1 MSQHAELWLVRHG
14 ETEWALAGKHTGR
27 TDIPLTAAGEQ
38 RAMRL
43 GSVLSTTGFASVYSS
58 PLRRALDTA
67 RLAGF
72 TPEIRDDLREWD
84 YGVFEGLT
92 TAEIRKTQP
101 GWSVWNSP
109 VPEGESLA
117 QVGERA
123 ARFLDEAVSQPGPV
137 AIFAHGHL
145 LRILAARWLSLDASA
160 GSLFALGPGAVSVL
174 GYEHER
180 RVIRRWNQE
189 LDADGK
195 GNS

>member
-1 MSQHAELWLVRHG
+1 MSQRAELWLVRHG

-38 RAMRL
+38 QATRL
-43 GSVLSTTGFASVYSS
+43 GRVLAATGFASVYSS

-72 TPEIRDDLREWD
+72 HPEIRDDLREWD

-123 ARFLDEAVSQPGPV
+123 ARFLDEAASKSGPV